1 MQVQVEKLRQALRLL
16 EPVVPS
22 KPTLPILKYVWL
34 GEGKAVATDLEAAIT
49 ISGLGAPTDVP
60 LCLPYDTLV
69 KLLASVPGH
78 LVATITP
85 DSKRATITAGQTE
98 ASLATM
104 PSLDYPPIPNPTPT
118 HVAAVDGDA
127 LVRALATVLPYAAGK
142 DDKRPVLETVCLTPG
157 ETPEAATADGFR
169 LAWEPL
175 LVKLPG
181 EKNLLI
187 PTGAV
192 RALANLWR
200 HAPKPPE
207 LEGVATPAQIATAKR
222 LVRLEYTADVLR
234 VSFGEVS
241 LLTKLVQGTFPD
253 YRQLIPQGGM
263 EVEFDASDLLRACK
277 GMVRVAKEGSGIFRL
292 SWGNG
297 YLKVEARAEDV
308 GTLSATIPAACGG
321 EGRIAFNAGYL
332 MEYLKG
338 KEGMVSFAWT
348 SSQAPCRFS
357 YRGVSNLALMPMFV
371 KDDAPA
377 PTPPAPTP
385 VPVEESEPDL
395 PSEENSTPDPQEAPT
410 PEASTPTK
418 PARRR
423 KKKS

>member
-1 MQVQVEKLRQALRLL
+1 MEVQVEKLRQALGLL
-16 EPVVPS
+16 EPVIPS

-49 ISGLGAPTDVP
+49 ISGLGAPTDMP

-127 LVRALATVLPYAAGK
+127 LVRALTTVLPYAAGQ

-181 EKNLLI
+181 DRNLLI
-187 PTGAV
+187 PAGAV
-192 RALANLWR
+192 RALANLWG
-200 HAPKPPE
+200 HAPKPPQ

-222 LVRLEYTADVLR
+222 LVRLEYTADLLR

-241 LLTKLVQGTFPD
+241 LLTKLVQGTFPN
-253 YRQLIPQGGM
+253 YYQLIPQGGV
-263 EVEFDASDLLRACK
+263 EVEFDAGDLLRACK

-297 YLKVEARAEDV
+297 HLKMEARAEDV
-308 GTLSATIPAACGG
+308 GTLSATIPATCGG
-321 EGRIAFNAGYL
+321 EGRIAFNAAYL

-371 KDDAPA
+371 QWGDEPKAPEPPEAEPEDQEGTDATPPEAGPEPEPTPA
-377 PTPPAPTP
+377 PEPPG
-385 VPVEESEPDL
+385 
-395 PSEENSTPDPQEAPT
+395 
-410 PEASTPTK
+410 
-418 PARRR
+418 PAKAKARR
-423 KKKS
+423 KKGKA

>member
-1 MQVQVEKLRQALRLL
+1 
-16 EPVVPS
+16 
-22 KPTLPILKYVWL
+22 
-34 GEGKAVATDLEAAIT
+34 
-49 ISGLGAPTDVP
+49 
-60 LCLPYDTLV
+60 
-69 KLLASVPGH
+69 
-78 LVATITP
+78 
-85 DSKRATITAGQTE
+85 
-98 ASLATM
+98 
-104 PSLDYPPIPNPTPT
+104 
-118 HVAAVDGDA
+118 VAAVDGDA
-127 LVRALATVLPYAAGK
+127 LVRALTTVLPYAET
-142 DDKRPVLETVCLTPG
+142 DTNRPVLATVCVTPG
-157 ETPEAATADGFR
+157 ETPEAAGADGFR

-181 EKNLLI
+181 DRNLLI
-187 PTGAV
+187 PAGAV

-222 LVRLEYTADVLR
+222 LVRLEYTADLLR

-241 LLTKLVQGTFPD
+241 LLTKLVQGTFPS
-253 YRQLIPQGGM
+253 YHQLVPQGGM
-263 EVEFDASDLLRACK
+263 EVEFDAGDLLRACK
-277 GMVRVAKEGSGIFRL
+277 GMVRVAKEGSGILRL
-292 SWGNG
+292 SWGDS

-308 GTLSATIPAACGG
+308 GTLSATIPATCAG
-321 EGRIAFNAGYL
+321 EGRIAFNAAYL

-348 SSQAPCRFS
+348 SSQQPCRFS

-385 VPVEESEPDL
+385 VPVEESDPDL

>member
-1 MQVQVEKLRQALRLL
+1 VEIQVEKLRQALRLL

-49 ISGLGAPTDVP
+49 ISGLGATTDVP

-85 DSKRATITAGQTE
+85 DGKKATITAGRTE
-98 ASLATM
+98 ATLATM
-104 PSLDYPPIPNPTPT
+104 PSLDYPPIPGLTPE

-127 LVRALATVLPYAAGK
+127 LVRALTTVLPYAET
-142 DDKRPVLETVCLTPG
+142 DTNRPVLATVCVTPG
-157 ETPEAATADGFR
+157 ETPEAAGADGFR

-175 LVKLPG
+175 LIKLPG
-181 EKNLLI
+181 DRNLLI
-187 PTGAV
+187 PAGAV

-200 HAPKPPE
+200 HAPKPPQ

-222 LVRLEYTADVLR
+222 LVRLEYTADLLR

-241 LLTKLVQGTFPD
+241 LLTKLVQGTFPN
-253 YRQLIPQGGM
+253 YHQLIPQGGM
-263 EVEFDASDLLRACK
+263 EVEFDAGDLLRACK
-277 GMVRVAKEGSGIFRL
+277 GMVRVAKEGSGILRL
-292 SWGNG
+292 SWGNDH
-297 YLKVEARAEDV
+297 LKVEARAEDV
-308 GTLSATIPAACGG
+308 GTLSATIPATCAG
-321 EGRIAFNAGYL
+321 EGRIAFSAAYL

-338 KEGMVSFAWT
+338 KEGMVSLAWT

-371 KDDAPA
+371 QDNAPT
-377 PTPPAPTP
+377 PTPPAPTS
-385 VPVEESEPDL
+385 VPVEESDPDL

>member
-49 ISGLGAPTDVP
+49 ISGLGAPTDMP

-85 DSKRATITAGQTE
+85 DGKKATITAGQTE

-104 PSLDYPPIPNPTPT
+104 PSLDYPPIPGLTPT

-127 LVRALATVLPYAAGK
+127 LVRALTTVLPYAAGK
-142 DDKRPVLETVCLTPG
+142 DDTRPVLQAVCVTPG
-157 ETPEAATADGFR
+157 ETPEVATADGFR

-181 EKNLLI
+181 DRNLLI
-187 PTGAV
+187 PAGAV

-200 HAPKPPE
+200 HAPKPPQ

-222 LVRLEYTADVLR
+222 LVRLEYTADLLR

-263 EVEFDASDLLRACK
+263 EVEFDAGDLLRACK
-277 GMVRVAKEGSGIFRL
+277 GMVRVAKEGSGILRL
-292 SWGNG
+292 SWGNDH
-297 YLKVEARAEDV
+297 LKVEARAEDV
-308 GTLSATIPAACGG
+308 GTLSATIPATCGG
-321 EGRIAFNAGYL
+321 EGRTAFNAGYL

-371 KDDAPA
+371 QDNA
-377 PTPPAPTP
+377 PTPTPPTP
-385 VPVEESEPDL
+385 VPVEESDPDL
-395 PSEENSTPDPQEAPT
+395 PSEENSTPDPT
-410 PEASTPTK
+410 PSTPTK